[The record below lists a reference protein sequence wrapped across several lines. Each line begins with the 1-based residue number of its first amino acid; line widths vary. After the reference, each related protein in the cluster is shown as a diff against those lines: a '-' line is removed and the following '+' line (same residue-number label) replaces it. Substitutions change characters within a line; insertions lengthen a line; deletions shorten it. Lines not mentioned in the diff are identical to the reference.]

1 MENQETVTVEE
12 TQVEEKDWKAE
23 AEKLA
28 SQVQNLNK
36 AVHEAR
42 TKKPA
47 DVEAIIEEKLQA
59 IEKKRMQD
67 DIEEVAMSLAGSDE
81 MKAKLLETYN
91 NRLKPSGFSRGSIE
105 RDLKEALLLAN
116 KDKVLSDAEKKARK
130 AFAEK
135 SAVQSASVNVSSSQD
150 EDEPEL
156 SQSERNFLKNMEE
169 YAKPPII

>member
-28 SQVQNLNK
+28 SQVANLNK

-42 TKKPA
+42 SKKPA
-47 DVEAIIEEKLQA
+47 DVESIIEEKLQA

-67 DIEEVAMSLAGSDE
+67 DIEEVASSLAGNDE
-81 MKAKLLETYN
+81 LKAKLLDTYN

-105 RDLKEALLLAN
+105 RDLKEALLLAD
-116 KDKVLSDAEKKARK
+116 KDRVLSEAEKKARK
-130 AFAEK
+130 SLAER
-135 SAVQSASVNVSSSQD
+135 SAVQGASVSVSTAPE
-150 EDEPEL
+150 EDEAEL
-156 SQSERNFLKNMEE
+156 SQAEKQFLKQMEG
-169 YAKPPII
+169 YSKPLVT